1 MWLDALIVYLPL
13 IMMGALVVLL
23 FSGFPV
29 ALVLAFVGLA
39 FALIGSVLGVFPLV
53 ALFTLPV
60 RMYGNFAD
68 NLVYP
73 AVPMLLFMGVAL
85 ERSGIARELLE
96 CLSVML
102 RRLPGNLAIAVLA
115 IGIIFAPSAGLI
127 GASVA
132 TLSLVALPTM
142 LEKGYRIPF
151 ATGSVAAAG
160 TLGLIFPPGL
170 MLFFLADHLEVQLG
184 MMFMATIIPGF
195 VLAGLY
201 GAYML
206 ARAASDPT
214 LAPAVPASPLTARQ
228 FMVYVVRSLA
238 LPALLIVLVLGSLIS
253 GLATPTQSG
262 AVGAAG
268 AILLMALN
276 RSLSFRLFHEVLVAT
291 AMMTAMV
298 FLVVMTATIFSYV
311 FVYLDGTQ
319 LVTTLVESM
328 GLGRWGT
335 LGFALALIFVLGF
348 FVDWIE
354 ITIIFLPIL
363 SPVLSGLNFSDYL
376 GAPGLTTLWIAV
388 LVGLNLQTSFLT
400 PPFGFALFFLKGT
413 APPEVRM
420 EAIYRGVAPFVALQI
435 LGLLLVV
442 VLPALALWLPVRLF
456 GLP

>member
-1 MWLDALIVYLPL
+1 MGLDTLVVYLPL
-13 IMMGALVVLL
+13 MMMGALVVLL

-29 ALVLAFVGLA
+29 AFVLAFVGLA
-39 FALIGSVLGVFPLV
+39 FALIGHALDLFPV
-53 ALFTLPV
+53 QALFTLPV
-60 RMYGNFAD
+60 RMYSNLAD

-73 AVPMLLFMGVAL
+73 AVPMLLLMGVAL

-96 CLSVML
+96 CVSIVL
-102 RRLPGNLAIAVLA
+102 RRLPGNLAIAVMA
-115 IGIIFAPSAGLI
+115 IGIILAPSAGLI

-132 TLSLVALPTM
+132 TLSLIALPTM
-142 LEKGYRIPF
+142 LAKRYDIPF

-170 MLFFLADHLEVQLG
+170 MLFFLADQLDVQLG
-184 MMFMATIIPGF
+184 MMFVATVIPGF

-201 GAYML
+201 VAYML
-206 ARAASDPT
+206 ARAANDPT
-214 LAPAVPASPLTARQ
+214 LAPAAAPTALTTRQ
-228 FMVYVVRSLA
+228 FTVYVVRSFA
-238 LPALLIVLVLGSLIS
+238 LPVLLITLVLGSLIA

-276 RSLSFRLFHEVLVAT
+276 RSLSVRRFHEVLVAT
-291 AMMTAMV
+291 ALMTAMV
-298 FLVVMTATIFSYV
+298 FLVIMAATIFSYV

-319 LVTTLVESM
+319 LVTDLVEGM

-335 LGFALALIFVLGF
+335 LGFVLTLIFILGF

-354 ITIIFLPIL
+354 IAVIFLPML
-363 SPVLSGLNFSDYL
+363 SPALQRLDFSDYL
-376 GAPGLTTLWIAV
+376 GAPSLTMLWIAV
-388 LVGLNLQTSFLT
+388 LLGLNLQTSFLT

-413 APPEVRM
+413 APREVRLG
-420 EAIYRGVAPFVALQI
+420 AIYRGVAPFVALQV

-442 VLPALALWLPVRLF
+442 ALPALALWLPVRLF

>member
-1 MWLDALIVYLPL
+1 MVDAVIAYLPL
-13 IMMGALVVLL
+13 VMMTSMCVLL

-29 ALVLAFVGLA
+29 AFVLAAVGLA
-39 FALIGSVLGVFPLV
+39 FALIGSVLGVFPTV
-53 ALFTLPV
+53 ALFNLPV
-60 RMYGNFAD
+60 RMYANFAN

-85 ERSGIARELLE
+85 ERSGVARELLD
-96 CLSVML
+96 CLSVVL
-102 RRLPGNLAIAVLA
+102 RRLPGNLAIAVMV
-115 IGIIFAPSAGLI
+115 IGIILAPSAGLI

-132 TLSLVALPTM
+132 TLSLIALPTM
-142 LEKGYRIPF
+142 LGKGYRVPF

-160 TLGLIFPPGL
+160 TLGLILPPSL

-184 MMFMATIIPGF
+184 MLFMATVIPGF
-195 VLAGLY
+195 MLAGLFM
-201 GAYML
+201 AYML

-214 LAPAVPASPLTARQ
+214 LAPAAAASTLTGAQ
-228 FMVYVVRSLA
+228 FGVYVARSFA
-238 LPALLIVLVLGSLIS
+238 LPVLLIVLVLGSIVA

-268 AILLMALN
+268 AVVLMALN
-276 RSLSFRLFHEVLVAT
+276 GSLSFRLFHKILLAT

-298 FLVVMTATIFSYV
+298 FLIVMTATIFSYV
-311 FVYLDGTQ
+311 FVYLDGTE
-319 LVTTLVESM
+319 LVVDLVQGM

-335 LGFALALIFVLGF
+335 LSFVMGLIFVLGF

-363 SPVLSGLNFSDYL
+363 YPALHALDFSDYL
-376 GAPGLTTLWIAV
+376 GAPGLSMLWIAV
-388 LVGLNLQTSFLT
+388 LLSLNLQSSFLT

-413 APPEVRM
+413 APPGVRL
-420 EAIYRGVAPFVALQI
+420 EAIYRGVAPFVVLQI
-435 LGLLLVV
+435 LGLLVV
-442 VLPALALWLPVRLF
+442 VALPALALWLPVRLF

>member
-1 MWLDALIVYLPL
+1 MWPDGLIVYLPL
-13 IMMGALVVLL
+13 IMMGSLVVLL

-39 FALIGSVLGVFPLV
+39 FALIGHALGLFALV
-53 ALFTLPV
+53 ALFNLPL
-60 RMYGNFAD
+60 RMYGNLAD
-68 NLVYP
+68 NLIYP

-85 ERSGIARELLE
+85 ERSGIAHELLV
-96 CLSVML
+96 CLSVVL

-115 IGIIFAPSAGLI
+115 IGIILAPSAGLI

-132 TLSLVALPTM
+132 TLSLIALPTM

-160 TLGLIFPPGL
+160 TLGLILPPGL

-184 MMFMATIIPGF
+184 MIFMATIIPGF

-206 ARAASDPT
+206 VRAASDPA
-214 LAPAVPASPLTARQ
+214 LAPAVPASPLTALQ
-228 FMVYVVRSLA
+228 FTVYMIRSLA
-238 LPALLIVLVLGSLIS
+238 LPVLLIVLVLGSIIS

-276 RSLSFRLFHEVLVAT
+276 RSLSFRLFHEVLIAT

-311 FVYLDGTQ
+311 FVYLDGTG
-319 LVTTLVESM
+319 LVTNLVESM

-335 LGFALALIFVLGF
+335 LGFVLALIFILGF

-363 SPVLSGLNFSDYL
+363 YPALSGLDFSDYL
-376 GAPGLTTLWIAV
+376 GAPGLTMLWIAV
-388 LVGLNLQTSFLT
+388 LVSLNLQTSFLT

-420 EAIYRGVAPFVALQI
+420 EAIYRGVAPFVALQV

-442 VLPALALWLPVRLF
+442 ALPALALWLPVRLY
-456 GLP
+456 GIP

>member
-1 MWLDALIVYLPL
+1 
-13 IMMGALVVLL
+13 
-23 FSGFPV
+23 
-29 ALVLAFVGLA
+29 
-39 FALIGSVLGVFPLV
+39 
-53 ALFTLPV
+53 
-60 RMYGNFAD
+60 MYGNLAD

-85 ERSGIARELLE
+85 ERSGIAHELME
-96 CLSVML
+96 CLSVVL

-115 IGIIFAPSAGLI
+115 IGIILAPSAGLI

-132 TLSLVALPTM
+132 TLSLIALPTM

-160 TLGLIFPPGL
+160 TLGLILPPGL

-184 MMFMATIIPGF
+184 RIFMATIIPGF

-206 ARAASDPT
+206 VRAAIDPA
-214 LAPAVPASPLTARQ
+214 LAPAVPVSQLTAVQ
-228 FMVYVVRSLA
+228 FTVYMIRSLA
-238 LPALLIVLVLGSLIS
+238 LPVLLIVLVLGSIIS

-298 FLVVMTATIFSYV
+298 FLVVMSATIFSYV

-319 LVTTLVESM
+319 LVTNLVESM

-335 LGFALALIFVLGF
+335 LGFVLALIFILGF

-363 SPVLSGLNFSDYL
+363 YPALSGLDFSDYL
-376 GAPGLTTLWIAV
+376 GAPGLTMLWIAV
-388 LVGLNLQTSFLT
+388 LLSLNLQTSFLT

-413 APPEVRM
+413 APPQVRM
-420 EAIYRGVAPFVALQI
+420 EAIYRGVAPFVALQV

-442 VLPALALWLPVRLF
+442 AVPALALWLPVRLY